1 MMKKML
7 HFAIL
12 AAIAS
17 AGPLHAASDTGLQL
31 HDTGI
36 GHRNTGLGVSASI
49 RINLGPGRI
58 VRKSERVKLGIAAGP
73 VFVIPDADAVNGV
86 KRGAASF
93 ADIELKPGYQTS
105 VHLAGRPVIVDL
117 TSLGAAE
124 KGEDSEDGDRQNT
137 GDKIAWVAAVA
148 GGVMLALVGIYA
160 ASCGPGED
168 SSCGSD

>member
-1 MMKKML
+1 MKKML

-31 HDTGI
+31 HDTVI

-73 VFVIPDADAVNGV
+73 VFVIPDADAVN
-86 KRGAASF
+86 
-93 ADIELKPGYQTS
+93 
-105 VHLAGRPVIVDL
+105 
-117 TSLGAAE
+117 
-124 KGEDSEDGDRQNT
+124 
-137 GDKIAWVAAVA
+137 
-148 GGVMLALVGIYA
+148 
-160 ASCGPGED
+160 
-168 SSCGSD
+168 

>member
-31 HDTGI
+31 HDTVI

-49 RINLGPGRI
+49 RINL
-58 VRKSERVKLGIAAGP
+58 
-73 VFVIPDADAVNGV
+73 IPDADAVNGV
-86 KRGAASF
+86 RRGAASF